1 MYYKSEWREFMM
13 GNGNGN
19 GMNLDFDEIPM
30 LWVDTYMKLLR
41 GGNLAVAKSTA

>member
-1 MYYKSEWREFMM
+1 MAGVYDGEWVRRSP
-13 GNGNGN
+13 
-19 GMNLDFDEIPM
+19 GMNLDFDEIKM